1 MSSLPRS
8 HVVGA
13 LCAVVMLLVA
23 SQPAAAA
30 GGAGG
35 FKTIEPGRHPSLHVA
50 MPVNIVFVG
59 YQPKSIDVDRI
70 LDQLPAHG
78 DPTVRA
84 DPDFGIPGTP
94 QDVGLR
100 YDYRYNARFAGSAF
114 DDAFFAYLGS
124 IAIEGPISYYQQYY
138 NDQQHNNLD
147 VGPQNAYIDADAT
160 EAWLERQSTARLG
173 IPASQDTVFL
183 VNWYGRADFQF
194 HVFYHLGVV
203 DPDTGVDYGLFDEN
217 LTRAWGGHS
226 GPTWFYDLSA
236 GPDWDDNSYD
246 VDDADFGRRRDWS
259 TGCRRSGSTARTNAY
274 RPFTDLSGDLA
285 KVIRYVAIDMLF
297 TPSPIY
303 DPAATVPGPDGAKAD
318 PGRRVRG

>member
-1 MSSLPRS
+1 MSAP
-8 HVVGA
+8 

-30 GGAGG
+30 GGRGG
-35 FKTIEPGRHPSLHVA
+35 FSTIEPGRHPALHVD

-59 YQPKSIDVDRI
+59 YQPTSINVGRI
-70 LDQLPAHG
+70 LSQLPAHG

-84 DPDFGIPGTP
+84 DPDFGISGTP

-124 IAIEGPISYYQQYY
+124 IAIEGPPSYYQQLY
-138 NDQQHNNLD
+138 NAQQHNNLD

-160 EAWLERQSTARLG
+160 EAWLESQSKARLG

-203 DPDTGVDYGLFDEN
+203 DPDTGCELRVAA
-217 LTRAWGGHS
+217 TRPDAGVGRSFGTHLVLRPVGRS
-226 GPTWFYDLSA
+226 RTGTTTATTSTMPT
-236 GPDWDDNSYD
+236 
-246 VDDADFGRRRDWS
+246 S
-259 TGCRRSGSTARTNAY
+259 TGTA
-274 RPFTDLSGDLA
+274 
-285 KVIRYVAIDMLF
+285 
-297 TPSPIY
+297 
-303 DPAATVPGPDGAKAD
+303 
-318 PGRRVRG
+318 